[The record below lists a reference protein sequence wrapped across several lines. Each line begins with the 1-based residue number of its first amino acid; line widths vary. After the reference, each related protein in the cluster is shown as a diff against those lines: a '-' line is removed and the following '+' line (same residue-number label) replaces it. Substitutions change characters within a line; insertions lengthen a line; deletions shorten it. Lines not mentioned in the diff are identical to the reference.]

1 MHDTRSNT
9 LPDVGLRRALR
20 IATLTCALALGTTGL
35 AYGQAAPAKPPA
47 PTPAPA
53 AAPAPAK
60 PPAPAPAAAPA
71 KAPAPAAKA
80 PAPAA
85 KAESGTK
92 PGATQ
97 PAATEAG
104 AAGAAAPA
112 SGDAAPAG
120 PTDAQREAART
131 AFEAGMAA
139 HAAGDFVTAAAEF
152 KKAQEAIPSP
162 FAEYWLADSLD
173 KADPEQK
180 NPKATVEAYELF
192 VTNPG
197 AKHVGPDKVDAAVA
211 RIKTLRAL
219 LPATLMVVTTPAG
232 AAVTINGEKQEGVTP
247 ITVERPAGTYH
258 VEATVEGYDPLAV
271 DVALEG
277 GITLEQ
283 QMNLVKTPPP
293 PPPAD
298 DAPPAEE
305 KKRSMVP
312 AYVTAGIAG
321 AGLIV
326 GTIFGILAID
336 AQSRYNENPST
347 ELADEQE
354 RNALICDMALGVA
367 VTLGITSVVLFT
379 AREDTST
386 GRSKTPLVA
395 KKGGRGL
402 TIAPYASTTGGG
414 ARARLTF

>member
-1 MHDTRSNT
+1 MHTSSSNK
-9 LPDVGLRRALR
+9 LASRVSNLRLARA
-20 IATLTCALALGTTGL
+20 AKALAFTGLFALLGTGT
-35 AYGQAAPAKPPA
+35 AFGQ
-47 PTPAPA
+47 
-53 AAPAPAK
+53 
-60 PPAPAPAAAPA
+60 AAPA
-71 KAPAPAAKA
+71 KAPAPAPTKAATPA
-80 PAPAA
+80 PAPAPAPTA
-85 KAESGTK
+85 KPAEPK
-92 PGATQ
+92 
-97 PAATEAG
+97 AAAQTTTAP
-104 AAGAAAPA
+104 AAAPA
-112 SGDAAPAG
+112 TTATGGAAATGTAAPTSTDAGAAG

-139 HAAGDFVTAAAEF
+139 HAAGDFVTAATEF
-152 KKAQEAIPSP
+152 KKAQDAIPSP
-162 FAEYWLADSLD
+162 FAEYWLASSLD

-197 AKHVGPDKVDAAVA
+197 AKHVGPEKVDEAVA

-219 LPATLMVVTTPAG
+219 LPATLMVVTSPAG
-232 AAVTINGEKQEGVTP
+232 ATVTINGEKQPGVTP
-247 ITVERPAGTYH
+247 LTVERPAGPYR
-258 VEATVEGYDPLAV
+258 VEATVAGYDPLAV

-293 PPPAD
+293 PPPAEA
-298 DAPPAEE
+298 APAAEQ

-312 AYVTAGIAG
+312 AYVTAGVAG

-326 GTIFGILAID
+326 GTVFGILALD
-336 AQSRYNENPST
+336 AQSRYNANPSN

-354 RNALICDMALGVA
+354 RNALICDMAFGVA

-379 AREDTST
+379 SREDGTT
-386 GRSKTPLVA
+386 GRSKSPAVA
-395 KKGGRGL
+395 KTQRRGL
-402 TIAPYASTTGGG
+402 AIAPYASTTGGG